1 MSSTSPPP
9 RSSDADPAPSTSSPV
24 SARAKLRK
32 IPPIINR
39 RNAAPANDDDE
50 DEDEL
55 AEEILEKLEQE
66 KEEGRE
72 HERERELE
80 LDPSPSIL
88 LAASSLGLNHIR
100 TRSTSSPLRYSSSV
114 GATASSFLANDA
126 PAVTINVAKPRS
138 KASLPKEIGPS
149 AYLIHFS
156 LCTFKTL
163 IYC

>member
-1 MSSTSPPP
+1 MSSTSLPP

-39 RNAAPANDDDE
+39 RNAAPAIDDDE

-72 HERERELE
+72 HERELE

-126 PAVTINVAKPRS
+126 PAVSINVAKPRS

-149 AYLIHFS
+149 AFLIHFS